1 MLRHLFVPLFAFASV
16 LASAC
21 GSTSS
26 KSDGGGAGT
35 PGSGTGGQ
43 AGAASAGAGG
53 GGAAGSGGVGGVG
66 GTAGASGG
74 ATGGTGVVAGATG
87 LGGVGGASASPRKM
101 GSVYIGSAPDP
112 TTSSATTAGADF
124 ILYPPQDSCTY
135 ESHGPCALAIC
146 GTPNPQ
152 GYLSAGTVVLSS
164 DVMTQQVSQL
174 INGTYESLY
183 FPGDLWSAAGVTVTV
198 SAPGGD
204 VPAFSAQFPAP
215 AVLAIP
221 DATAVAIETAKHG
234 QDIALTWQGGGACQ
248 AIFEFSERQGDTTY
262 DAVCAFPSSDDS
274 GTIPA
279 AALAPFP
286 AGTAPT
292 YTFTC
297 TVTTNLMVGDW
308 AINIRALA
316 DARTP
321 AGNSSEGAISLW

>member
-1 MLRHLFVPLFAFASV
+1 MLRHPFVPLFAFASV

-26 KSDGGGAGT
+26 KSDGGGVGT
-35 PGSGTGGQ
+35 PDSSTGGQ
-43 AGAASAGAGG
+43 AGAASARAGG
-53 GGAAGSGGVGGVG
+53 GGATGSGGVGGA
-66 GTAGASGG
+66 AGASGG
-74 ATGGTGVVAGATG
+74 ATGGTGAVAGATG

-101 GSVYIGSAPDP
+101 GSVYIGSSPDF
-112 TTSSATTAGADF
+112 TTSSASTAGADF
-124 ILYPPQDSCTY
+124 ILYPPQDNCTY
-135 ESHGPCALAIC
+135 ESHGPCAVAIC
-146 GTPNPQ
+146 GTPDPQ
-152 GYLSAGTVVLSS
+152 GYLSGGTVVFSS
-164 DVMTQQVSQL
+164 DVMTQQVTQL
-174 INGTYESLY
+174 INGTYESAY

-198 SAPGGD
+198 SASGGD
-204 VPAFSAQFPAP
+204 VPAISAQFPAP

-221 DATAVAIETAKHG
+221 DATAVANETAKHG

-262 DAVCAFPSSDDS
+262 DAVCAFPSSGDS

-297 TVTTNLMVGDW
+297 TVTTNLMAGDW

-321 AGNSSEGAISLW
+321 AGNRSEGAISLW

>member
-1 MLRHLFVPLFAFASV
+1 MPRHPFVPLFAFASV

-53 GGAAGSGGVGGVG
+53 GGAAGSGG
-66 GTAGASGG
+66 GTAG
-74 ATGGTGVVAGATG
+74 ATGGTGAVAGATG

-101 GSVYIGSAPDP
+101 GFVYIGSSPDF

-124 ILYPPQDSCTY
+124 ILYPPQDNCTY
-135 ESHGPCALAIC
+135 ESHGTCAVAIC

-152 GYLSAGTVVLSS
+152 GYLSAGTVVFSS
-164 DVMTQQVSQL
+164 DVMTQQVAQL
-174 INGTYESLY
+174 INGTYESVY

-198 SAPGGD
+198 SASGSD

-221 DATAVAIETAKHG
+221 DATSVAIETAKHG

-262 DAVCAFPSSDDS
+262 DAVCAFPSSNES
-274 GTIPA
+274 GTIPRQRWRPSRPVPRRPTPSP
-279 AALAPFP
+279 APSP
-286 AGTAPT
+286 
-292 YTFTC
+292 
-297 TVTTNLMVGDW
+297 
-308 AINIRALA
+308 
-316 DARTP
+316 RT
-321 AGNSSEGAISLW
+321 